1 MRERFKA
8 SCTTIVLTASLGM
21 SPWLYAQ
28 AQKTPTLAEILQRL
42 EVNLKRYDTRLPSLF
57 CDEEVV
63 SKVEP
68 GLPSQNTV
76 TDAIFRLK
84 RTSNSDGTTSLVE
97 SREIRGVNGKTA
109 ARQNAESPTLLDGA
123 FEGGLAVVSVNQ
135 AACVNYTLQRAN
147 KKRPREPYTIRF
159 ATVLTSQDSPRC
171 LLSEKSNG
179 IAVIDPDSM
188 EITHLEIR
196 TPRHVIQPGYFYQ
209 SAVVGQ
215 RVITIDYEP
224 VALNGQAFWLPSMID
239 LQVTQGAGSFHKT
252 VWSFH
257 ATYRNYHQL
266 QVTSRIVH
274 EHERAVP

>member
-1 MRERFKA
+1 MRKRFRA
-8 SCTTIVLTASLGM
+8 SSTAAVLTASLGV
-21 SPWLYAQ
+21 SPWLHGQ
-28 AQKTPTLAEILQRL
+28 VQKTPTLAEILQRL
-42 EVNLKRYDTRLPSLF
+42 EANLNHYDTRLPSLF
-57 CDEEVV
+57 CEEEVV

-68 GLPSQNTV
+68 GLPDQNTV
-76 TDAIFRLK
+76 TEAIFRLK
-84 RTSNSDGTTSLVE
+84 RTPNSDGTTSLVE
-97 SREIRGVNGKTA
+97 SREIKSANGKA
-109 ARQNAESPTLLDGA
+109 AVKQDLESPTLLDGA

-135 AACVNYTLQRAN
+135 AACINYTLQRPN
-147 KKRPREPYTIRF
+147 KKRPAEPYTVRF
-159 ATVLTSQDSPRC
+159 ATVLTSQDSAKC
-171 LLSEKSNG
+171 LLSEKSTG
-179 IAVIDPDSM
+179 VAVIDPASM

-215 RVITIDYEP
+215 RVITVDYEP
-224 VALNGQAFWLPSMID
+224 IALNGETFWLPSMID

-274 EHERAVP
+274 ENEGRP

>member
-1 MRERFKA
+1 MRKRFRA
-8 SCTTIVLTASLGM
+8 SSTTAVLTASLGVL
-21 SPWLYAQ
+21 PWLYAQ
-28 AQKTPTLAEILQRL
+28 EQKTPTLGEILQRL
-42 EVNLKRYDTRLPSLF
+42 EANLNRYDTRLPSLF

-63 SKVEP
+63 SKVKP

-76 TDAIFRLK
+76 TEAVFRLR
-84 RTSNSDGTTSLVE
+84 RTPNSDGTTSLVE
-97 SREIRGVNGKTA
+97 SREIKSANGRA
-109 ARQNAESPTLLDGA
+109 AAKQNIESPTRLEGA

-135 AACVNYTLQRAN
+135 AACINYTLQRG
-147 KKRPREPYTIRF
+147 KKNQPAEAYTVRF
-159 ATVLTSQDSPRC
+159 ATVLTSKDSARC
-171 LLSEKSNG
+171 LLSEKSTG
-179 IAVIDPDSM
+179 VAIIDPASM

-215 RVITIDYEP
+215 RVITVDYEP
-224 VALNGQAFWLPSMID
+224 VALSGETFWLPSLID

-266 QVTSRIVH
+266 QVTSRIVR
-274 EHERAVP
+274 ENERPVP

>member
-1 MRERFKA
+1 
-8 SCTTIVLTASLGM
+8 VLTASLGM
-21 SPWLYAQ
+21 SSWLHGQ
-28 AQKTPTLAEILQRL
+28 VQKTPTLGEILQRL
-42 EVNLKRYDTRLPSLF
+42 EANLNHYDTHLPSLF
-57 CDEEVV
+57 CDEEVI

-68 GLPSQNTV
+68 GLPDQNTV
-76 TDAIFRLK
+76 TEAIFRLK

-97 SREIRGVNGKTA
+97 SREIKNANGKA
-109 ARQNAESPTLLDGA
+109 AAKQNIESPTLLEGA

-135 AACVNYTLQRAN
+135 AACIHYTLQRG
-147 KKRPREPYTIRF
+147 KKNRSTEPYIVRF
-159 ATVLTSQDSPRC
+159 ATVLTSQDSARC
-171 LLSEKSNG
+171 LLAEKSTG
-179 IAVIDPDSM
+179 VAVIDPASM

-215 RVITIDYEP
+215 RVITVDYAP
-224 VALNGQAFWLPSMID
+224 VSLNGETFWLPSRID

-266 QVTSRIVH
+266 QVTSRIVPGN
-274 EHERAVP
+274 EKSVQ